1 MDKRKQ
7 EGRRIALELKAFRK
21 VLKAHNICQLDF
33 MLLIYIGRTI
43 STYKELDSTGMT
55 IGITGIVKRGYLERV
70 NGYNRK
76 FKASTKGLYLLD
88 EYYNLLDSYLYKLDS
103 NKIDLI

>member
-7 EGRRIALELKAFRK
+7 EGRRTGLTIKAFRK

-33 MLLIYIGRTI
+33 TLLIYIGRTI
-43 STYKELDSTGMT
+43 STYNELSSVGMIT
-55 IGITGIVKRGYLERV
+55 GITGIVKRGYIERV

-76 FKASTKGLYLLD
+76 FKASAKGLYLLD
-88 EYYNLLDSYLYKLDS
+88 EYYTILDSYLHKLDS